1 MTTPP
6 TAATPAQTAVLLVGL
21 EAIGLAPRLEVSGY
35 STQQQEPGDALPA
48 AVILSPGCEQ
58 RIPELR
64 RRLGARPL
72 LLGISSDSVESRSH
86 CLEWGADDFWLPS
99 LGTSD
104 LLTRLRLHLALAQRQ
119 APTPVSALLTLA
131 NLRIDPVARQGWRG
145 QRQLSLTAREYQ
157 LLLLLLR
164 HRGSVVSRER
174 ILEEIWADQGGGAS
188 NVIEVYVRYLRQ
200 KLEQEGES
208 RLIHTVRGRGYCL
221 SEGRPRGARAMSC
234 SNLRRW
240 ALAGVVLLGGCGPGL
255 TQVPPQFLP
264 ITAQWCL
271 EGPPPARCIQ
281 LEVPR
286 GERQQAMGLQLR
298 PPLPHLRGMWFP
310 YAPPRW
316 PGSGCTEPRNPSTCC
331 SSRAVALFSS
341 RVPCRPA

>member
-1 MTTPP
+1 MTPTPP
-6 TAATPAQTAVLLVGL
+6 PTAVLLVGP

-35 STQQQEPGDALPA
+35 STQQQEPGEPFPA

-119 APTPVSALLTLA
+119 SPTPVSALLTLA
-131 NLRIDPVARQGWRG
+131 DLRIDPVARQGWRG

-208 RLIHTVRGRGYCL
+208 RLIHTVRGRGYGL
-221 SEGRPRGARAMSC
+221 SEG
-234 SNLRRW
+234 
-240 ALAGVVLLGGCGPGL
+240 
-255 TQVPPQFLP
+255 Q
-264 ITAQWCL
+264 
-271 EGPPPARCIQ
+271 PPA
-281 LEVPR
+281 EPVP
-286 GERQQAMGLQLR
+286 
-298 PPLPHLRGMWFP
+298 
-310 YAPPRW
+310 
-316 PGSGCTEPRNPSTCC
+316 
-331 SSRAVALFSS
+331 
-341 RVPCRPA
+341 

>member
-1 MTTPP
+1 MTTTP
-6 TAATPAQTAVLLVGL
+6 TATPAPVVVLLVGP
-21 EAIGLAPRLEVSGY
+21 EAAGLGPRLEVSGY
-35 STQQQEPGDALPA
+35 RPLEQEPDHEQPA
-48 AVILSPGCEQ
+48 AVIMSPGSEQ

-72 LLGISSDSVESRSH
+72 LLGITSDSVESRSH

-119 APTPVSALLTLA
+119 APTPVSALLKLA
-131 NLRIDPVARQGWRG
+131 DLRIDPVARQGWRG
-145 QRQLSLTAREYQ
+145 QRQISLTAREYQ

-164 HRGSVVSRER
+164 HRGSVLSREH

-221 SEGRPRGARAMSC
+221 SDGRPP
-234 SNLRRW
+234 
-240 ALAGVVLLGGCGPGL
+240 VGPM
-255 TQVPPQFLP
+255 P
-264 ITAQWCL
+264 
-271 EGPPPARCIQ
+271 
-281 LEVPR
+281 
-286 GERQQAMGLQLR
+286 
-298 PPLPHLRGMWFP
+298 
-310 YAPPRW
+310 
-316 PGSGCTEPRNPSTCC
+316 
-331 SSRAVALFSS
+331 
-341 RVPCRPA
+341 

>member
-1 MTTPP
+1 MTTTP
-6 TAATPAQTAVLLVGL
+6 TATPAPIVVLLLGP
-21 EAIGLAPRLEVSGY
+21 EAADLAPRLEVSGY
-35 STQQQEPGDALPA
+35 SAIEHEPADGLPA
-48 AVILSPGCEQ
+48 AVILSPGTEQ

-72 LLGISSDSVESRSH
+72 LLGITSDSVESRSH

-119 APTPVSALLTLA
+119 VPTPVSALLTLA
-131 NLRIDPVARQGWRG
+131 DLRIDPVARQGWRG

-174 ILEEIWADQGGGAS
+174 ILEDIWADQGGGAS

-200 KLEQEGES
+200 KLEQDGEP

-221 SEGRPRGARAMSC
+221 SDGRPP
-234 SNLRRW
+234 
-240 ALAGVVLLGGCGPGL
+240 VGP
-255 TQVPPQFLP
+255 
-264 ITAQWCL
+264 
-271 EGPPPARCIQ
+271 
-281 LEVPR
+281 
-286 GERQQAMGLQLR
+286 
-298 PPLPHLRGMWFP
+298 
-310 YAPPRW
+310 AP
-316 PGSGCTEPRNPSTCC
+316 
-331 SSRAVALFSS
+331 
-341 RVPCRPA
+341 

>member
-6 TAATPAQTAVLLVGL
+6 TAATPAQTAVLLVGP

-119 APTPVSALLTLA
+119 ALTPVSALLTLA

-221 SEGRPRGARAMSC
+221 SEGRPP
-234 SNLRRW
+234 
-240 ALAGVVLLGGCGPGL
+240 VGP
-255 TQVPPQFLP
+255 VP
-264 ITAQWCL
+264 
-271 EGPPPARCIQ
+271 
-281 LEVPR
+281 
-286 GERQQAMGLQLR
+286 
-298 PPLPHLRGMWFP
+298 
-310 YAPPRW
+310 
-316 PGSGCTEPRNPSTCC
+316 
-331 SSRAVALFSS
+331 
-341 RVPCRPA
+341 

>member
-1 MTTPP
+1 VTTPP
-6 TAATPAQTAVLLVGL
+6 TATPAPIVVLLLGP
-21 EAIGLAPRLEVSGY
+21 EAAGLAPRLEVSGY
-35 STQQQEPGDALPA
+35 STMEQEPADGLPA
-48 AVILSPGCEQ
+48 AVVLSPGTEQ

-72 LLGISSDSVESRSH
+72 LLGITSDSVESRSH

-119 APTPVSALLTLA
+119 VPTPVSALLTLA
-131 NLRIDPVARQGWRG
+131 DLRIDPVARQGWRG

-174 ILEEIWADQGGGAS
+174 ILEDIWADQGGGAS

-200 KLEQEGES
+200 KLEQDGEP

-221 SEGRPRGARAMSC
+221 SDGRPP
-234 SNLRRW
+234 
-240 ALAGVVLLGGCGPGL
+240 VGP
-255 TQVPPQFLP
+255 VP
-264 ITAQWCL
+264 
-271 EGPPPARCIQ
+271 
-281 LEVPR
+281 
-286 GERQQAMGLQLR
+286 
-298 PPLPHLRGMWFP
+298 
-310 YAPPRW
+310 
-316 PGSGCTEPRNPSTCC
+316 
-331 SSRAVALFSS
+331 
-341 RVPCRPA
+341 